1 VDIVRSFELDSGVLV
16 NLIQAEAPVTDPT
29 LVGRIVATE
38 PPPGTEVQGA
48 IDVVARVGV
57 QPGAAPPAATT
68 TVPDDD

>member
-1 VDIVRSFELDSGVLV
+1 M
-16 NLIQAEAPVTDPT
+16 
-29 LVGRIVATE
+29 VGRIVSTE

-57 QPGAAPPAATT
+57 LQQAPPAATT